1 MTNSQGTNSQ
11 GTITEG
17 SILKGQ
23 TAIVSGAG
31 RGIGAAIA
39 KALAAQGA
47 NVAVN
52 DIREPTETV
61 QAILDMGR
69 KAISLVG
76 DVSDQAAVEAMVQK
90 AKDQLGPV
98 SILVSNA
105 AFSDRE
111 LFYQANMEG
120 FRKTIDVCMWG
131 PYYLARAVANQMIA
145 ENIQGNMVFISSP
158 HAYKPIPGATAYNMA
173 KAALDQ
179 LAKTAAV
186 ELAEYRIRVNLVHPG
201 WTDTPGERKFFFE
214 DELQQHGSNLP
225 WGRLAKPED
234 IAHGVVFLCDPR
246 SDYITG
252 ATLSIDGGIVLP
264 YQEMFRIRNRPKNS

>member
-1 MTNSQGTNSQ
+1 
-11 GTITEG
+11 
-17 SILKGQ
+17 
-23 TAIVSGAG
+23 IVSGAA

-39 KALAAQGA
+39 KALAAEGA

-52 DIREPTETV
+52 DLREPTETV
-61 QAILDMGR
+61 QAICAMGR
-69 KAISLVG
+69 KAIPLVG

-90 AKDQLGPV
+90 CKEQLGPV

-111 LFYQANMEG
+111 LFYQANMDG

-131 PYYLARAVANQMIA
+131 PYYLARAVANQMIDQK
-145 ENIQGNMVFISSP
+145 IQGNMVFVSSP

-186 ELAEYRIRVNLVHPG
+186 ELSEYRIRVNLVH
-201 WTDTPGERKFFFE
+201 
-214 DELQQHGSNLP
+214 
-225 WGRLAKPED
+225 
-234 IAHGVVFLCDPR
+234 
-246 SDYITG
+246 
-252 ATLSIDGGIVLP
+252 
-264 YQEMFRIRNRPKNS
+264 